1 MKFDVVIF
9 NHSSYFLSLQF
20 ERKNKVVKMQN
31 NHFNPISVEQ
41 APKSWS
47 KYTTKDLVKKSFFQK
62 IFLFCW
68 NVSVKNIAPFLYLH
82 FVYQIFKDFSGLVTK
97 IKMKLIFDY
106 CMFILIVVRQ
116 VYNETNIQIAAT
128 KSSVW
133 IRELDFFKLKI

>member
-1 MKFDVVIF
+1 
-9 NHSSYFLSLQF
+9 
-20 ERKNKVVKMQN
+20 MQN

-47 KYTTKDLVKKSFFQK
+47 KYTTKDLVKKAFFKQY
-62 IFLFCW
+62 FCSVEMSMSRTLHLFCIYILF
-68 NVSVKNIAPFLYLH
+68 N
-82 FVYQIFKDFSGLVTK
+82 QIFKDYSGLVTK

-116 VYNETNIQIAAT
+116 VYNETNIQIPAT

-133 IRELDFFKLKI
+133 IRELDFFKLKFHFKFSAQT